1 VDRHTPS
8 GTVEPVAAS
17 PRIPLRLVL
26 TATVLALIAAAATV
40 VLLSGDDDELE
51 AGPSGSIELDAEGEP
66 ADPDTVTY
74 TTFDDE
80 VVPLASLRGQ
90 PVLVNFFASYCTPCI
105 REMPALEAA
114 HQAVGDQVTFLG
126 LAMQDRPEEA
136 LALVERTGVTY
147 QVAQDEDGSV
157 ITALGGIVLPTTVL
171 LDAEGDVVASHAG
184 ELSEDQL
191 LGLIADELG
200 VEP

>member
-1 VDRHTPS
+1 M
-8 GTVEPVAAS
+8 AS

-26 TATVLALIAAAATV
+26 TGTVLALIAAAATV
-40 VLLSGDDDELE
+40 VLLSDDD
-51 AGPSGSIELDAEGEP
+51 AIDDGPAGSIELDAEAEP

-74 TTFDDE
+74 TTFEDQ
-80 VVPLASLRGQ
+80 VVPLASLRGK
-90 PVLVNFFASYCTPCI
+90 PVLVNFFASYCAPCI

-147 QVAQDEDGSV
+147 QVAQDRDGSV

-171 LDAEGDVVASHAG
+171 LDAEGEVVASRAG
-184 ELSEDQL
+184 ELTEEQL
-191 LGLIADELG
+191 LALIADELG
-200 VEP
+200 VEA

>member
-1 VDRHTPS
+1 VDRHTPG
-8 GTVEPVAAS
+8 GTVVLVAAS

-40 VLLSGDDDELE
+40 VVLSDDDEPLD
-51 AGPSGSIELDAEGEP
+51 AGPAGSIELDAEGAP
-66 ADPDTVTY
+66 ADPDTVSF

-80 VVPLASLRGQ
+80 VVTLASLRGK

-114 HQAVGDQVTFLG
+114 HQAVGDQVRFLG

-136 LALVERTGVTY
+136 LDLVERTGVTY
-147 QVAQDEDGSV
+147 QVAQDKDGSV

-171 LDAEGDVVASHAG
+171 LDADGDIVASHAG

-200 VEP
+200 IEP